1 MISNTQ
7 KPRRSI
13 SLGGGGQSYTTEEVN
28 NAISKTQNK
37 TELVMYYI
45 DYIRNYKEFTE
56 EMLEIISS
64 FDDNSKMTII
74 KEYNNVI
81 KAVNILLR

>member
-1 MISNTQ
+1 
-7 KPRRSI
+7 
-13 SLGGGGQSYTTEEVN
+13 
-28 NAISKTQNK
+28 
-37 TELVMYYI
+37 MYYI